1 MNLPARSGK
10 DSFAS
15 GPYSFRNII
24 TDLGEVFAAVYYSD
38 LRNCL
43 LSTDSGGEHRGIAGK
58 TRAAQSRRRPH
69 RRICNRLLTADESR
83 ELREGTADD
92 TTIREAMFHRLLP
105 SMLEAAV
112 ERFRAGA
119 GRGIVLWSQD
129 ASVHYVPEPQ
139 LATALRIEP
148 ETREDIQAIV
158 RRYSPE
164 SEAVMVSE
172 RRDELELVRL
182 GPGRTRFSLGTRPL
196 NT

>member
-10 DSFAS
+10 DSFAC
-15 GPYSFRNII
+15 GPDSFRNII
-24 TDLGEVFAAVYYSD
+24 NYLGEISLRFAILTYGTAYSQLIQEVNTVALLVSRELQSPGGD
-38 LRNCL
+38 L
-43 LSTDSGGEHRGIAGK
+43 TDD
-58 TRAAQSRRRPH
+58 
-69 RRICNRLLTADESR
+69 ICNRLLTAEEAR

-92 TTIREAMFHRLLP
+92 MTIREAMFHRLLP

-112 ERFRAGA
+112 DRFRAGA

-129 ASVHYVPEPQ
+129 SSVHYVPEPQ

-148 ETREDIQAIV
+148 ETREDIREIV
-158 RRYSPE
+158 RGYSPE

-182 GPGRTRFSLGTRPL
+182 GPGRNQCSLGTRPL
-196 NT
+196 N

>member
-1 MNLPARSGK
+1 LIHSEKSSIICVRFSLGFIILIYGTA
-10 DSFAS
+10 
-15 GPYSFRNII
+15 YSQLIQEVNTVALLVRRELQSPGGDL
-24 TDLGEVFAAVYYSD
+24 TDD
-38 LRNCL
+38 
-43 LSTDSGGEHRGIAGK
+43 
-58 TRAAQSRRRPH
+58 
-69 RRICNRLLTADESR
+69 ICNRLLTVEEAR

-112 ERFRAGA
+112 DRFRAGA

-129 ASVHYVPEPQ
+129 SSVHYVPEPQ

-158 RRYSPE
+158 RGYSPE

-182 GPGRTRFSLGTRPL
+182 GPGRNRCSLGTRPL
-196 NT
+196 TAGC